1 MVQKAGE
8 IEAEIA
14 QIGTANV
21 LKSILTNRKPGPPS
35 IPKGKAFQTST
46 DTSVILPTWL
56 SEEDLNYYATK
67 FGHKGF
73 TGPLNY
79 YRSLDLYV
87 HLDLFLTNFYFMFLF
102 FQNLGAFDI

>member
-1 MVQKAGE
+1 MVQKPGE

-14 QIGTANV
+14 QIGTVNV
-21 LKSILTNRKPGPPS
+21 LKSVLTNRQPGPPC

-46 DTSVILPTWL
+46 DSSVTLPTWL
-56 SEEDLNYYATK
+56 LEEDLNYYATK

-79 YRSLDLYV
+79 YRALDLYV
-87 HLDLFLTNFYFMFLF
+87 HF
-102 FQNLGAFDI
+102 NLR